1 MNHLQEGDKAA
12 YVLQSGTFGSLN
24 IYQSPIT
31 EEVKDN
37 YWVDLLVR
45 KNSNTNKTA
54 CIDRPTGATK
64 YSKVCELWYFEEISE
79 FHPLQTNETTKVR
92 KLEGL

>member
-24 IYQSPIT
+24 IYQGPIT

-37 YWVDLLVR
+37 YWVDLLAR
-45 KNSNTNKTA
+45 KNTNTNKTA
-54 CIDRPTGATK
+54 CIGRPIGATK
-64 YSKVCELWYFEEISE
+64 DSKICELWYFEEISE
-79 FHPLQTNETTKVR
+79 FYPLQTNETPWVR
-92 KLEGL
+92 KLESL